1 MFTPAR
7 TVDTFE
13 RTGNVAS
20 LCAETASGQTKT
32 EESFFYF
39 CQSSDTD
46 PSRKRFWLSFKKRG
60 TRHPRCTL
68 FSTLFSSPCES
79 LPGIRHQCAFAESVT
94 WYLSDA
100 ITSRGRDFK
109 PKSATELQCRENIA
123 ISADFVCCCRPGPI
137 YSYIVHFL
145 VATRLKLRRSA
156 DVRQQTRERLGRHGS
171 GTRRH
176 ERQEP

>member
-1 MFTPAR
+1 MCSRLLELWTHSSAR
-7 TVDTFE
+7 ATSPHSVQRLPVARPRLRRVSSTF
-13 RTGNVAS
+13 AK
-20 LCAETASGQTKT
+20 A
-32 EESFFYF
+32 

-137 YSYIVHFL
+137 YSYIV
-145 VATRLKLRRSA
+145 TS
-156 DVRQQTRERLGRHGS
+156 
-171 GTRRH
+171 
-176 ERQEP
+176 